1 MRKIQFFN
9 YMNQYHSKLV
19 FVDEEDKSYIKVYE
33 YSNELDKEDFAK
45 QTYNI
50 TKLLAEFKERNR

>member
-1 MRKIQFFN
+1 
-9 YMNQYHSKLV
+9 MNQYHSKLV